1 MSKEKNFRVDG
12 TYLITTDSTCNPK
25 LGAKVLKNGTESL
38 FLDYYLGYE
47 KVFSKDKNK
56 EIARIKR
63 KREYLKLYLLRN
75 PKNAIEREQNK
86 VSMATA
92 LKIRDNKDREIKE
105 QSTGFSFV
113 TDNRK
118 TNILAYFQNYIDNYA
133 KKDVRVLRMA
143 LRNFK
148 RFLAELPEY
157 RQFANE
163 LRPNQMDSRMIQE
176 FVYYLQD
183 NCKGYGADTNYKRF
197 KKMVNDALANNIL
210 RTNPCKRPD
219 GTAITIEVEDNL
231 VKDVLT
237 EDEMARMLS
246 THYEGENPVIRKA
259 FIFSLY
265 TGLRFCDV
273 KAITF
278 GAIDYQSST
287 FTIEQNKTKGHS
299 KSSKVTTPL
308 TGELLAMVGKPQ
320 TDNPDAELIFK
331 LPSST
336 MCLKALKHWTKRA
349 GIEKHITWHCARHS
363 FATAILRHGANI
375 ETTAKMLGHSG
386 LKYVE
391 VYVRAL
397 AEDKKAAIDT
407 LPKIELG

>member
-1 MSKEKNFRVDG
+1 
-12 TYLITTDSTCNPK
+12 
-25 LGAKVLKNGTESL
+25 
-38 FLDYYLGYE
+38 
-47 KVFSKDKNK
+47 
-56 EIARIKR
+56 
-63 KREYLKLYLLRN
+63 
-75 PKNAIEREQNK
+75 
-86 VSMATA
+86 
-92 LKIRDNKDREIKE
+92 
-105 QSTGFSFV
+105 
-113 TDNRK
+113 
-118 TNILAYFQNYIDNYA
+118 
-133 KKDVRVLRMA
+133 
-143 LRNFK
+143 
-148 RFLAELPEY
+148 
-157 RQFANE
+157 
-163 LRPNQMDSRMIQE
+163 MI
-176 FVYYLQD
+176 
-183 NCKGYGADTNYKRF
+183 
-197 KKMVNDALANNIL
+197 
-210 RTNPCKRPD
+210 
-219 GTAITIEVEDNL
+219 
-231 VKDVLT
+231 
-237 EDEMARMLS
+237 S

-299 KSSKVTTPL
+299 KSSKVTNPL